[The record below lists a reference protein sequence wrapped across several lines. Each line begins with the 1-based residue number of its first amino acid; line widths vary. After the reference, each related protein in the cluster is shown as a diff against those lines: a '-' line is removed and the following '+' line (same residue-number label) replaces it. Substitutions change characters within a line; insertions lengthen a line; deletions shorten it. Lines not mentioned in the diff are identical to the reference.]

1 MGNIP
6 ALQHFL
12 FAHDFERGVETADR
26 LIDNDDDSAILVRSV
41 TVIGRG
47 I

>member
-12 FAHDFERGVETADR
+12 FAHDFADE
-26 LIDNDDDSAILVRSV
+26 LIDNDDDSAFLVRSV
-41 TVIGRG
+41 TVVGRG